1 MPRIRIVCISD
12 THGQHAKLIVPD
24 GDVLIHKDVIAGNH
38 DLMFERHLGAA
49 RELLD
54 NRIHLENSPTA
65 YSAAPLS
72 EFIVADKRYAFRP
85 AVCEG
90 PGTRAPVFLR
100 CTKNVPQAA
109 LDDLRLYE
117 LLVLVLSA
125 LQSAGA

>member
-72 EFIVADKRYAFRP
+72 EFIVADSDTPSVRP
-85 AVCEG
+85 FAKGQVRG
-90 PGTRAPVFLR
+90 SSFSPLH
-100 CTKNVPQAA
+100 
-109 LDDLRLYE
+109 
-117 LLVLVLSA
+117 
-125 LQSAGA
+125 